1 MTTPHTVYLLDTNIF
16 VQAHRRHYA
25 FEICPGFW
33 DCLIHHHQAG
43 QIVSIDRVR
52 DEILA
57 GDALETWVKASA
69 PSTLF
74 ASTAD
79 ANVTQNYAKM
89 VRWVQANSQFK
100 AEAKTE
106 FAQVADGWLC
116 AYAKANVQH
125 VVVNHDIAA
134 IKQRGLCRMSVCFSE
149 IRPAGVGRKQSAVN
163 VGSRPIAAGRGY
175 I

>member
-1 MTTPHTVYLLDTNIF
+1 MRL
-16 VQAHRRHYA
+16 
-25 FEICPGFW
+25 ICPGFW

-100 AEAKTE
+100 PEAKTG

-125 VVVNHDIAA
+125 VVVTHEELSPQAMRRVPLPNIC
-134 IKQRGLCRMSVCFSE
+134 QQF
-149 IRPAGVGRKQSAVN
+149 GVT
-163 VGSRPIAAGRGY
+163 Y
-175 I
+175 IDPFTMLKALKVQLRWYPND

>member
-1 MTTPHTVYLLDTNIF
+1 MSTPSPVYVLDTNVF

-33 DCLIHHHQAG
+33 DCLRHHHEAG
-43 QIVSIDRVR
+43 RIVSIDRVR

-74 ASTAD
+74 ATTAD
-79 ANVTQNYAKM
+79 GAVTQNYADM
-89 VRWVQANSQFK
+89 VRWVQAEAQFRL
-100 AEAKTE
+100 EAKTE

-125 VVVNHDIAA
+125 VVVTHEELSPQA
-134 IKQRGLCRMSVCFSE
+134 QRRVPLPNVCQQFGVDYIDPFSMLKDLKV
-149 IRPAGVGRKQSAVN
+149 RFRWSAK
-163 VGSRPIAAGRGY
+163 
-175 I
+175 